1 MNFPL
6 RYHHRRRNVCQFKG
20 AEDVVSEPGAVGSFC
35 GKRGIVSIDFENI
48 KMLTWDTCWGGL
60 IMPVK
65 LPLIDSIKLKN
76 FLSFGPESMELEL
89 KPLNILIGPNGS
101 GKSNLIEAI
110 GLLRSASKDL
120 TAPIRDG
127 GGISEWLWKGDPQTP
142 ISEIDATV
150 NYPSALISIRHHI
163 AFTREGQRFKLEDES
178 IENSRPDSASYKN
191 VQFYY
196 RFRKGRPVMN
206 VCESGDFIERTLQL
220 DDVAF
225 DQSVLSQ

>member
-1 MNFPL
+1 
-6 RYHHRRRNVCQFKG
+6 
-20 AEDVVSEPGAVGSFC
+20 
-35 GKRGIVSIDFENI
+35 
-48 KMLTWDTCWGGL
+48 
-60 IMPVK
+60 MPEK

-76 FLSFGPESMELEL
+76 FLSFGTESMELEL
-89 KPLNILIGPNGS
+89 KPLNIFIGPNGS

-142 ISEIDATV
+142 IAEIEATV
-150 NYPSALISIRHHI
+150 NYLSALIPIRHHI

-178 IENSRPDSASYKN
+178 IENSRPDSTSYKD
-191 VQFYY
+191 VQFFY

-225 DQSVLSQ
+225 DQSVLSQRKDPDQYPEITYLGNQYAKIKFYREWNLGRYTSPRVPQKPISPMIF